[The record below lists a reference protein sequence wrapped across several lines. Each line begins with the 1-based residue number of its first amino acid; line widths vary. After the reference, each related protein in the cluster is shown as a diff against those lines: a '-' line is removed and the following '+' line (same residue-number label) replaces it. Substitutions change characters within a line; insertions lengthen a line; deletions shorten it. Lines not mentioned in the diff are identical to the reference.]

1 MMSNS
6 IQQNIKSKLIDP
18 AISAVKHAVV
28 GFVTV
33 VYHDERKV
41 DITYKDNDNI
51 LRTAKKISFP
61 RYGDGIFSESL
72 KAGDYVELAYRN
84 QKKES
89 MYIASVI
96 KKAQNSYDFVFDKGK
111 NLPTSTN
118 LF

>member
-72 KAGDYVELAYRN
+72 KVRGLRRASLSESKERKHVHSKCN
-84 QKKES
+84 QES
-89 MYIASVI
+89 P
-96 KKAQNSYDFVFDKGK
+96 KLLRFRF
-111 NLPTSTN
+111 
-118 LF
+118 